1 LKGHRAIWVL
11 PALAFL
17 VSLVPFLPALDGQF
31 LNWDDD
37 ENFLRNPSFR
47 GLGWTHIRWM
57 LTTTLMG
64 HWIPVTW
71 LSFGVNYSLGGM
83 DPRGYHL
90 GNLLLHALNAAL
102 LLIVGR
108 RLLRAARGGSL
119 PRWAVEAGALF
130 AALLFG
136 LHPLRVESVAWIT
149 ERRDVL
155 SGCFYLLSTLAYL
168 RAVDGPIL
176 RPGWYGASLG
186 AFALGLLS
194 KASGVPL
201 PLAFLLLDVYPLRRL
216 RLGWPRLL
224 AEKAPFALLA
234 AACAGAALW
243 AVGQSTGV
251 TSYGTLGPGARLAMI
266 AHSILFY
273 PLRWLWPAGLSPMYE
288 LPPEIHLL
296 EPRFLV
302 PLVAVPVLT
311 ATLWALRR
319 VFPAGLAAWTYSAL
333 MILPVSGVVHA
344 GYQLGHDRYSYL
356 SGLGLAMLAGGM
368 LAVAVATGAQKG
380 WRFWVLSVAPAGA
393 VLVLVILS
401 AVSWRQAQVW
411 RSSEALW
418 TQAIRVD
425 PRCGVCQN
433 NLGVAILQ
441 TGARDPAS
449 LGRAEEH
456 FRAAL
461 AVRQDRP
468 EWHDNLGSLL
478 GRLKRFGEAEAE
490 FQAVTRLAPRSALG
504 HTGLGGLYLEA
515 VRYPEAVV
523 RLREAVRLEPTSS
536 RARSLLAVALNNQA
550 VLLARDGRLDDAA
563 SLLGEVA
570 SLQPDNV
577 DALINLGQVLIAQG
591 RPAQAVAPLERALAL
606 RSDSSPALF
615 WLARAHLSA
624 GDQGRAQAAL
634 ERLGRL
640 DPGAAARAR
649 GLR

>member
-1 LKGHRAIWVL
+1 LKGHRTSGAL
-11 PALAFL
+11 PALVFL

-47 GLGWTHIRWM
+47 GLGWAQVRWM

-83 DPRGYHL
+83 NPRGYHL
-90 GNLLLHALNAAL
+90 GNLLLHGLNAAL
-102 LLIVGR
+102 LLVVGR
-108 RLLRAARGGSL
+108 RLLTAARGGST
-119 PRWAVEAGALF
+119 PRWAVETGALF
-130 AALLFG
+130 AALLFA

-168 RAVDGPIL
+168 RAVDGPAL
-176 RPGWYGASLG
+176 RRGWYAASIG

-201 PLAFLLLDVYPLRRL
+201 PLALLLLDVYPLRRL

-234 AACAGAALW
+234 ATCAGAALW
-243 AVGQSTGV
+243 AVGRSTGV
-251 TSYGTLGPGARLAMI
+251 TGYGTLGPGARLAMI
-266 AHSILFY
+266 AYSLLFY

-296 EPRFLV
+296 GPRFFV
-302 PLVAVPVLT
+302 PLVAVPALT
-311 ATLWALRR
+311 AALWALRR

-344 GYQLGHDRYSYL
+344 GYQLAHDRYSYL

-368 LAVAVATGAQKG
+368 LSVAVESGAREG
-380 WRFWVLSVAPAGA
+380 RRSRVLSVALAA
-393 VLVLVILS
+393 ALVLVILGVS
-401 AVSWRQAQVW
+401 SWRQALVW
-411 RSSEALW
+411 QSSEALW
-418 TQAIRVD
+418 TRAVRVD
-425 PRCGVCQN
+425 PRCGMCQN

-441 TGARDPAS
+441 TGARDLAS

-456 FRAAL
+456 FRVAL

-478 GRLKRFGEAEAE
+478 GRLKRYGEAEAE
-490 FQAVTRLAPRSALG
+490 FEAITRLAPRSALG
-504 HTGLGGLYLEA
+504 HAGLGGLYLESG
-515 VRYPEAVV
+515 RYPEAVL
-523 RLREAVRLEPTSS
+523 RLREAVRLDPTSH

-550 VLLARDGRLDDAA
+550 VLLAGDGRLDDAA
-563 SLLGEVA
+563 ILLGEVV
-570 SLQPDNV
+570 SLRPDNA
-577 DALINLGQVLIAQG
+577 DALVNLGQVLVAQG
-591 RPAQAVAPLERALAL
+591 HSAQALVSLEQALAL
-606 RSDSSPALF
+606 RPDSLQALF
-615 WLARAHLSA
+615 WLARAYLA
-624 GDQGRAQAAL
+624 QGDHERAQAAL
-634 ERLGRL
+634 DRLGRI
-640 DPGAAARAR
+640 DAEAAARAR
-649 GLR
+649 SAR